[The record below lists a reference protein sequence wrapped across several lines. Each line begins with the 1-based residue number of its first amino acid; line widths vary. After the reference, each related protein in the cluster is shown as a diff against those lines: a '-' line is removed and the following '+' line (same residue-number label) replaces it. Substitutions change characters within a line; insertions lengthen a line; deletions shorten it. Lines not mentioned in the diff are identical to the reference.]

1 MFMNYPFGAPL
12 CQGANSARRALSASP
27 PAAATRRR
35 KASSDGMMVEIDGDE
50 TEMFPD
56 YIIYI
61 YVLWMY
67 CVYIYGNIIWC
78 IYICIINDLIW
89 CVYIYCMGCIL
100 LIYIYYIV
108 NIIMCIYIYVCIY
121 EIYPAQHERFQI
133 CHGNYSAMMSHIKR
147 SKNPNWQTQWMELLG
162 RSTSD
167 HNIGTWTRT
176 RETW

>member
-61 YVLWMY
+61 YICIVNVL
-67 CVYIYGNIIWC
+67 CVYIWEHNM
-78 IYICIINDLIW
+78 
-89 CVYIYCMGCIL
+89 VYIYVL
-100 LIYIYYIV
+100 
-108 NIIMCIYIYVCIY
+108 
-121 EIYPAQHERFQI
+121 
-133 CHGNYSAMMSHIKR
+133 
-147 SKNPNWQTQWMELLG
+147 
-162 RSTSD
+162 
-167 HNIGTWTRT
+167 
-176 RETW
+176 

>member
-61 YVLWMY
+61 YMY
-67 CVYIYGNIIWC
+67 CECIVYIYGNIIWC
-78 IYICIINDLIW
+78 IYMGIINDLIW
-89 CVYIYCMGCIL
+89 CIYIYCMGCIL
-100 LIYIYYIV
+100 LIYIY
-108 NIIMCIYIYVCIY
+108 IYIIY
-121 EIYPAQHERFQI
+121 SQYNNVYIYIRMYI
-133 CHGNYSAMMSHIKR
+133 
-147 SKNPNWQTQWMELLG
+147 
-162 RSTSD
+162 
-167 HNIGTWTRT
+167 
-176 RETW
+176 